1 MNICNEYIKKEI
13 DLNTKNKYKYNIYE
27 CILRIVDPEISLLNF
42 TDINIR
48 SNILKKKLANDLVLN
63 NLHKK
68 FDFDLKKQKDIIYN
82 FLISSN
88 INVPITNN
96 IIKYISI
103 YLNIN
108 ILIINNN
115 LYRFVN
121 TYNENIKTLILI
133 EKEKDKKYYPY
144 IYQKN
149 NENKRFFNNNEISS
163 IIELYDINYEIII
176 DDNVGFDTQFNKIK
190 KYDLTKI
197 YNICKFYKMNI
208 YSDDKNTKLKTKKT
222 LFEEL
227 YYILY
232 NK

>member
-13 DLNTKNKYKYNIYE
+13 DINTKNKYKYNMYE
-27 CILRIVDPEISLLNF
+27 CILRTVDPEISLLNF

-48 SNILKKKLANDLVLN
+48 SNVLKKKLANDLVLN

-144 IYQKN
+144 TYQKN

-176 DDNVGFDTQFNKIK
+176 DDNVAFDTQFNKIK

-197 YNICKFYKMNI
+197 YDICKFYKMNI